1 MIRAPGKIRN
11 VLVRIYEALA
21 KIQGID
27 SLLESVSERMVLES
41 TSMGK
46 QTVSRTRAGI
56 AGVVGAVVAF
66 GIAELVHGL
75 YPSVPSILVSIAQRI
90 VELTPGGLVTAG
102 IELLGT
108 ADIPTLIATVL
119 LGTVVITFLLG
130 NLAVRHQALALAGVA
145 VLAAIAIA
153 AALAD
158 PFVATVPTVITI
170 VGALLAGSMVTGL
183 LVRVASLRP
192 MAPPSKEEA
201 SLMAE
206 PGSAASPIMRSREA
220 GSDER
225 IFVGRG
231 GFLLLGGGAA
241 VAGLAAAGMG
251 RLLGGG
257 TVESAAKPKKL
268 NLPEAPEEKQPAGKG
283 GQEEAQQAKGK
294 AVTHE
299 TLPQP
304 PADASID
311 VPGMPDLI
319 TPASSFYLIDTALTS
334 PRIDVNNWKLSVK
347 GAVDNPVE
355 FSYKDLLGMPTRE
368 ADITLSCVSN
378 TIGGGLVSN
387 GRWTG
392 VLLSDVLEEA
402 GMSRDKITSASR
414 QLVGRS
420 VDGFTAGFKTDIAL
434 DGRNALVAFGL
445 DGSELPI
452 KHGYPVRLV
461 IPGLYGYVSATKWLT
476 EIELTNWNF
485 DAYWIQRT
493 WSKEGP
499 VKTQS
504 RIDTISDGDNLSAG
518 KNPIGGIAW
527 APHRG
532 IEKVEVSTDSGQ
544 TWNIASLAK
553 QLAED
558 TWRLYVYDWDATPG
572 DYTVQVR
579 ATDGNGETQTAQ
591 EASPHPSGATG
602 YHTIDVTVG

>member
-1 MIRAPGKIRN
+1 MSK
-11 VLVRIYEALA
+11 
-21 KIQGID
+21 KTQ
-27 SLLESVSERMVLES
+27 SRM
-41 TSMGK
+41 
-46 QTVSRTRAGI
+46 RAGI

-66 GIAELVHGL
+66 GISELVHGL
-75 YPSVPSILVSIAQRI
+75 YSSVPSILVSIAQRI
-90 VELTPGGLVTAG
+90 VELTPGGLVTQG
-102 IELLGT
+102 IELLGK
-108 ADIPTLIATVL
+108 ADIPTLIVTVL
-119 LGTVVITFLLG
+119 IGTVAITFFLG
-130 NLAVRHQALALAGVA
+130 NLAVRHPSLALAGVA
-145 VLAAIAIA
+145 VLAAIAVG
-153 AALAD
+153 AALSD
-158 PFVATVPTVITI
+158 PFVATALTVITI
-170 VGALLAGSMVTGL
+170 LGALLAGVAVTELLLRAAGL
-183 LVRVASLRP
+183 RAASVP
-192 MAPPSKEEA
+192 TEGPPLA
-201 SLMAE
+201 GE
-206 PGSAASPIMRSREA
+206 PGSAASPVVRSREA
-220 GSDER
+220 GSEGR
-225 IFVGRG
+225 IAFGRG

-241 VAGLAAAGMG
+241 VAGLAAAGVG

-257 TVESAAKPKKL
+257 TAQSAARPKKL
-268 NLPEAPEEKQPAGKG
+268 NLPEAPARKQPAGKG
-283 GQEEAQQAKGK
+283 DEAQKSKGK

-311 VPGMPDLI
+311 VPGMPKLI
-319 TPASSFYLIDTALTS
+319 TPASTFYLIDTALTS
-334 PRIDVNNWKLSVK
+334 PRIDANNWKLSVK

-378 TIGGGLVSN
+378 TVGGGLVSN

-402 GMSRDKITSASR
+402 GMSRDKITKASR

-420 VDGFTAGFKTDIAL
+420 VDGFTTGFKTDIAL

-445 DGSELPI
+445 NGSELPVQ
-452 KHGYPVRLV
+452 HGYPVRLV

-504 RIDTISDGDNLSAG
+504 RIDTISAGDNLSAG

-532 IEKVEVSTDSGQ
+532 IEKVEVSTDGGE
-544 TWNIASLAK
+544 TWNTAHLAK

-558 TWRLYVYDWDATPG
+558 TWRQYVYDWNARPG
-572 DYTVQVR
+572 DYTIQVR
-579 ATDGNGETQTAQ
+579 ATDGNGETQTASK
-591 EASPHPSGATG
+591 APPHPSGATG

>member
-1 MIRAPGKIRN
+1 MNK
-11 VLVRIYEALA
+11 
-21 KIQGID
+21 KTQ
-27 SLLESVSERMVLES
+27 SRM
-41 TSMGK
+41 
-46 QTVSRTRAGI
+46 RAGI

-66 GIAELVHGL
+66 GISELVHGL
-75 YPSVPSILVSIAQRI
+75 YSSVPSILVSIAQRI

-102 IELLGT
+102 IELLGK
-108 ADIPTLIATVL
+108 ADIPTLIVTVL
-119 LGTVVITFLLG
+119 IGTVAITFFLG
-130 NLAVRHQALALAGVA
+130 NLAVGHPSLALAGVA
-145 VLAAIAIA
+145 ALAAVAVG

-158 PFVATVPTVITI
+158 PFVAPAPTVITI
-170 VGALLAGSMVTGL
+170 VGALLAGAVVTELLLRAAGL
-183 LVRVASLRP
+183 RAAVVPTEGLPLAG
-192 MAPPSKEEA
+192 
-201 SLMAE
+201 E
-206 PGSAASPIMRSREA
+206 PGSAASPVMRSREA
-220 GSDER
+220 GSDGR
-225 IFVGRG
+225 VAVGRG

-241 VAGLAAAGMG
+241 LAGLAAAGVG

-257 TVESAAKPKKL
+257 TSESAARPKKL
-268 NLPEAPEEKQPAGKG
+268 NLPDKKQPAGKS
-283 GQEEAQQAKGK
+283 KGK

-311 VPGMPDLI
+311 VPGMPKLI
-319 TPASSFYLIDTALTS
+319 TPASTFYLIDTALSS
-334 PRIDVNNWKLSVK
+334 PRIDVNDWTLSVK

-355 FSYKDLLGMPTRE
+355 FSYRDLLGMSTRE

-378 TIGGGLVSN
+378 TVGGGLVSN

-392 VLLSDVLEEA
+392 VLLSDVLAEA
-402 GMSRDKITSASR
+402 GMSRDKITTASR

-420 VDGFTAGFKTDIAL
+420 VDGFTTGFKTDIAL

-445 DGSELPI
+445 NGSELPV

-461 IPGLYGYVSATKWLT
+461 IPGLYGYISATKWLT

-504 RIDTISDGDNLSAG
+504 RIDTINAGDNLSSG

-532 IEKVEVSTDSGQ
+532 IQKVEVSTDGGE
-544 TWNIASLAK
+544 TWNTARLAK

-558 TWRLYVYDWDATPG
+558 TWRQYVYDWEAQPG
-572 DYTVQVR
+572 DYTIQVR
-579 ATDGNGETQTAQ
+579 ATDGTGETQTASK
-591 EASPHPSGATG
+591 APPHPSGATG

>member
-1 MIRAPGKIRN
+1 M
-11 VLVRIYEALA
+11 
-21 KIQGID
+21 
-27 SLLESVSERMVLES
+27 S
-41 TSMGK
+41 K
-46 QTVSRTRAGI
+46 QTRNRTRAGI

-66 GIAELVHGL
+66 GITELVHGL
-75 YPSVPSILVSIAQRI
+75 YTPVPSILVSLAQRI
-90 VELTPGGLVTAG
+90 VELTPGTLVTQG

-108 ADIPTLIATVL
+108 ADIPTLIASVL
-119 LGTVVITFLLG
+119 IGTVIFAALLG
-130 NLAVRHQALALAGVA
+130 NLAVRQPSLALLGVA
-145 VLAAIAIA
+145 VLAAITIV

-158 PFVATVPTVITI
+158 PFVEALPTVVTI
-170 VGALLAGSMVTGL
+170 VVALLAGSAVTEL
-183 LVRVASLRP
+183 LLRAAGLRP
-192 MAPPSKEEA
+192 TSESMGEPLPAGA
-201 SLMAE
+201 
-206 PGSAASPIMRSREA
+206 PGSAVSPAVRSREV
-220 GSDER
+220 GSDEG
-225 IFVGRG
+225 ISVGRG

-241 VAGLAAAGMG
+241 VAGLAAAGVG
-251 RLLGGG
+251 RLLAGG
-257 TVESAAKPKKL
+257 TSATAARPKKL
-268 NLPEAPEEKQPAGKG
+268 NLPESPNKEAAGKG
-283 GQEEAQQAKGK
+283 EAQKGAGK
-294 AVTHE
+294 SVSHE
-299 TLPQP
+299 TLPPP

-334 PRIDVNNWKLSVK
+334 PRIDANTWKLSVK
-347 GAVDNPVE
+347 GAVENPVE

-392 VLLSDVLEEA
+392 VLLSDILAEA
-402 GMSRDKITSASR
+402 GMSRDRISGASK

-420 VDGFTAGFKTDIAL
+420 VDGFTTGFKTDIAL

-445 DGSELPI
+445 NGSELPT

-461 IPGLYGYVSATKWLT
+461 IPGLYGYISATKWLT

-504 RIDTISDGDNLSAG
+504 RIDTIKDGDNLSQG

-532 IEKVEVSTDSGQ
+532 IEKVEVSTNGGE
-544 TWNIASLAK
+544 TWNTATLAK

-558 TWRLYVYDWDATPG
+558 TWRQYVYDWDATPG
-572 DYTVQVR
+572 DYTIQVR
-579 ATDGNGETQTAQ
+579 ATDGAGETQTAA
-591 EASPHPSGATG
+591 ETPPHPSGATG
-602 YHTIDVTVG
+602 YQTIEVSVG

>member
-1 MIRAPGKIRN
+1 MSKKT
-11 VLVRIYEALA
+11 E
-21 KIQGID
+21 
-27 SLLESVSERMVLES
+27 
-41 TSMGK
+41 
-46 QTVSRTRAGI
+46 SRTRAGI

-66 GIAELVHGL
+66 GITELVHGL
-75 YPSVPSILVSIAQRI
+75 YSSVPSILVSIAQRI
-90 VELTPGGLVTAG
+90 VELTPGGLVTKG
-102 IELLGT
+102 IELLGK
-108 ADIPTLIATVL
+108 ADIPTLIVTVII
-119 LGTVVITFLLG
+119 GTVTIAFLLG
-130 NLAVRHQALALAGVA
+130 NLAVRRPSLALAGVA
-145 VLAAIAIA
+145 VLAAVAIA

-158 PFVATVPTVITI
+158 PFVAQAPTVITI
-170 VGALLAGSMVTGL
+170 VGALLAGAAVSELLLRAAGL
-183 LVRVASLRP
+183 RTTVEPAEE
-192 MAPPSKEEA
+192 PPLA
-201 SLMAE
+201 GE
-206 PGSAASPIMRSREA
+206 PGSAASPVMRSREA

-225 IFVGRG
+225 IAVGRG

-241 VAGLAAAGMG
+241 VAGLAAAGVG

-257 TVESAAKPKKL
+257 TVKNAVRPKKL
-268 NLPEAPEEKQPAGKG
+268 NLPEAPDNKQQAGKG
-283 GQEEAQQAKGK
+283 EQEEAQKGARK

-319 TPASSFYLIDTALTS
+319 TSANSFYLIDTALTS
-334 PRIDVNNWKLSVK
+334 PRIDANNWKLSVK

-378 TIGGGLVSN
+378 TVGGGLVSN

-420 VDGFTAGFKTDIAL
+420 VDGFTTGFKTDIAL

-445 DGSELPI
+445 NGSELPVQ
-452 KHGYPVRLV
+452 HGYPVRLV

-493 WSKEGP
+493 WSKDGP

-504 RIDTISDGDNLSAG
+504 RIDTISAGDNLSAG

-532 IEKVEVSTDSGQ
+532 IEKVEVSTDGGQ
-544 TWNIASLAK
+544 TWNTARLAK

-558 TWRLYVYDWDATPG
+558 TWRQYVYDWEANPG
-572 DYTVQVR
+572 DYTIQVR
-579 ATDGNGETQTAQ
+579 ATDGNGETQTASK
-591 EASPHPSGATG
+591 APPHPSGATG

>member
-1 MIRAPGKIRN
+1 MSK
-11 VLVRIYEALA
+11 
-21 KIQGID
+21 KTQ
-27 SLLESVSERMVLES
+27 SRM
-41 TSMGK
+41 
-46 QTVSRTRAGI
+46 RAGI

-66 GIAELVHGL
+66 GISELVHGL
-75 YPSVPSILVSIAQRI
+75 YSSVPSILVSIAQRI

-102 IELLGT
+102 IELLGK
-108 ADIPTLIATVL
+108 ADIPTLIVTVL
-119 LGTVVITFLLG
+119 IGTVAITFFLG
-130 NLAVRHQALALAGVA
+130 NLAVSHPSLALAGVG
-145 VLAAIAIA
+145 VLAAIATA

-170 VGALLAGSMVTGL
+170 VGALLAGAAVTELLLRAAGL
-183 LVRVASLRP
+183 RAAVEP
-192 MAPPSKEEA
+192 TEGPPLA
-201 SLMAE
+201 GE
-206 PGSAASPIMRSREA
+206 PGSAASPVMRSREA
-220 GSDER
+220 GSEGR
-225 IFVGRG
+225 MAVGRG

-241 VAGLAAAGMG
+241 VAGLAAAGVG

-257 TVESAAKPKKL
+257 TAESAARPKKL
-268 NLPEAPEEKQPAGKG
+268 DLPEAPDKKQPAGKG
-283 GQEEAQQAKGK
+283 EQEGAQKSTGK
-294 AVTHE
+294 TVTHD

-311 VPGMPDLI
+311 VPGMPKLI
-319 TPASSFYLIDTALTS
+319 TPASTFYLIDTALTS
-334 PRIDVNNWKLSVK
+334 PRIDVNDWTLSVK

-355 FSYKDLLGMPTRE
+355 FSYKDLLGMSTRE

-378 TIGGGLVSN
+378 TVGGGLVSN

-392 VLLSDVLEEA
+392 VLLSDVLAEA
-402 GMSRDKITSASR
+402 GMSRDKITTASR

-445 DGSELPI
+445 NGSELPI

-499 VKTQS
+499 IKTQS
-504 RIDTISDGDNLSAG
+504 RIDTISAGDNLSPG

-532 IEKVEVSTDSGQ
+532 IEKVEVSTDGGE
-544 TWNIASLAK
+544 TWNTARIAK

-558 TWRLYVYDWDATPG
+558 TWRQYVYDWEARPG
-572 DYTVQVR
+572 DYTIQVR
-579 ATDGNGETQTAQ
+579 ATDGNGETQTASK
-591 EASPHPSGATG
+591 APPHPSGATG
-602 YHTIDVTVG
+602 YHTIYVTVG